1 VETLRKLNKEVKTM
15 TNQETHNGWTNF
27 ETWQAALW
35 LDNDGIIDWL
45 REDGNLTVEALTD
58 ELENQTKLYQTP
70 ASLLQDL
77 VGAWLDRVNVQEI
90 VNNNK

>member
-1 VETLRKLNKEVKTM
+1 M
-15 TNQETHNGWTNF
+15 TNQETYNGWSNF

-35 LDNDGIIDWL
+35 LDNDGVINWL

-58 ELENQTKLYQTP
+58 ELENQIKLYETP

-77 VGAWLDRVNVQEI
+77 VGAWLERVNVREI
-90 VNNNK
+90 VENNN

>member
-1 VETLRKLNKEVKTM
+1 M
-15 TNQETHNGWTNF
+15 TNQETYNGWSNF

-35 LDNDGIIDWL
+35 LDNDGVINWL

-58 ELENQTKLYQTP
+58 ELENQIKLYETP

-77 VGAWLDRVNVQEI
+77 VGAWLERVNVKEI
-90 VNNNK
+90 VENNQD

>member
-1 VETLRKLNKEVKTM
+1 ME
-15 TNQETHNGWTNF
+15 NQETHNGWTNF

>member
-1 VETLRKLNKEVKTM
+1 M
-15 TNQETHNGWTNF
+15 TNQETYNGWSNF

-35 LDNDGIIDWL
+35 LDNDGVINWL

-58 ELENQTKLYQTP
+58 ELENQIKLYETP

-77 VGAWLDRVNVQEI
+77 VGAWLERVNVKEI
-90 VNNNK
+90 VENNQN

>member
-1 VETLRKLNKEVKTM
+1 M